1 MFTSTIITSL
11 FLGLSNLPSIN
22 ALPATD
28 ATQNGFII
36 NHVASDY
43 FPHSK
48 GDLSAFNVDVRYVGY
63 ESATQDWLT
72 ALNPHSGASDEAK
85 ARMLT
90 EAAYAKPY
98 ADDDDDMA
106 NDVQALLAH
115 ISGNTTAINT
125 ASSGT
130 SGKLAKRSSF
140 ATSAAH
146 AVVWEACKGFFAC
159 ISGETCSFNQDIGKA
174 PRSHCES
181 HGGSNCC
188 ISWSN
193 YNVRAGFFATT
204 WTTCNEEVKAEG
216 KTSASCEGYGSS
228 DQGGDVCLS
237 NRASGCT

>member
-11 FLGLSNLPSIN
+11 ILGLTRLPSSY
-22 ALPATD
+22 ALPATE
-28 ATQNGFII
+28 ATQKGFII

-48 GDLSAFNVDVRYVGY
+48 SDLSAFDVDVRYVGY
-63 ESATQDWLT
+63 TPATESWLT
-72 ALNPHSGASDEAK
+72 ALNPHSGTSDEDK

-90 EAAYAKPY
+90 EAAYAKKY
-98 ADDDDDMA
+98 DDNDVDMA

-115 ISGNTTAINT
+115 VAGN
-125 ASSGT
+125 ST
-130 SGKLAKRSSF
+130 STIEKRSSF

-146 AVVWEACKGFFAC
+146 AVIWEACKGFFAC
-159 ISGETCSFNQDIGKA
+159 IAGETCSFNQDIGKA

-188 ISWSN
+188 ISWST